1 MAEKR
6 TVYLTP
12 ETLAMVRDGESL
24 SGRINDVFE
33 RYAALRQHLPELIAD
48 IDDSGRYRGFTWE
61 ALEACRKA
69 IED

>member
-12 ETLAMVRDGESL
+12 ETLAMVREGESL
-24 SGRINDVFE
+24 SGRLNDICQ
-33 RYAALRQHLPELIAD
+33 RYAALRANLPDIIAD
-48 IDDSGRYRGFTWE
+48 IDDSGKYRRYTWAE
-61 ALEACRKA
+61 LEACRKA